1 MFATIVRSEAEG
13 MRATD
18 LPFSLGLSASQHV
31 EGKASKR
38 IVKNQKKKKKSVPS
52 RDVVLCLFTSVDPE
66 QVALVVALG
75 RR

>member
-1 MFATIVRSEAEG
+1 MLWMFVTIVRSEAEG

-38 IVKNQKKKKKSVPS
+38 IVKNQKKKIRS
-52 RDVVLCLFTSVDPE
+52 FT
-66 QVALVVALG
+66 
-75 RR
+75 

>member
-1 MFATIVRSEAEG
+1 MTIVRSEAEG